1 MAPIRTKT
9 GSSRASHRAALAR
22 SGALAVVAALV
33 LGACDGGAA
42 LGGRSPTGLPVPP
55 SDGTASTAPA
65 VTPSAAP
72 GSAGA
77 PATRPAASPL
87 TLQPY
92 AAAGAGQLTG
102 AAVRAKRLV
111 YVPNQ
116 LSGSM
121 QVIDPG
127 TYRVVARYPVPTSP
141 EHVVPAWDLSRL
153 WVNSDAGNA
162 LTPVDPVTG
171 RPGTPVAVR
180 DPYNLY
186 FTPDGRFALVMASR
200 FRAIDVLDARTMRL
214 VRSIPVPM
222 CAGVNHADYTADL
235 RYLLVSC
242 EFNGRLL
249 VVDAG
254 VTRVSKVIDL
264 NGIRT
269 PGATS
274 PQQARAMPGP
284 KSQLSAGASAMPQ
297 DVRLSPDGKWFLVAD
312 MLRNGV
318 WIIDAT
324 RRTVSRFVP
333 TGLGAHGIYPSR
345 DAKRVFVSN
354 RDAGSIGVLDAASS
368 SLVATWRLPGRAT
381 PDMGGVTA
389 DGSQLWLAGRY
400 SSEVYVIDTR
410 SGVLLRRIP
419 TDPGPHGLL
428 VWPQPGRF
436 SLGHTGNL
444 R

>member
-121 QVIDPG
+121 QVIDPA

-235 RYLLVSC
+235 LPFILLMA
-242 EFNGRLL
+242 FGMGL
-249 VVDAG
+249 
-254 VTRVSKVIDL
+254 T
-264 NGIRT
+264 
-269 PGATS
+269 
-274 PQQARAMPGP
+274 
-284 KSQLSAGASAMPQ
+284 
-297 DVRLSPDGKWFLVAD
+297 
-312 MLRNGV
+312 
-318 WIIDAT
+318 
-324 RRTVSRFVP
+324 FVP
-333 TGLGAHGIYPSR
+333 LTLTAVHHLRAEDSGI
-345 DAKRVFVSN
+345 
-354 RDAGSIGVLDAASS
+354 G
-368 SLVATWRLPGRAT
+368 
-381 PDMGGVTA
+381 
-389 DGSQLWLAGRY
+389 
-400 SSEVYVIDTR
+400 
-410 SGVLLRRIP
+410 SGVLNTMQQVGGATGLALLATLATQVF
-419 TDPGPHGLL
+419 TDRGAELAAAGQAAAAQGG
-428 VWPQPGRF
+428 PQPTPEQAQALQLAIQGQVF
-436 SLGHTGNL
+436 AEGSTQAFLLGTGLMLAASLVVWVFLDVDRHELATDGPGGAPVHVG
-444 R
+444 